1 MTHHAII
8 SDTKLLNIS
17 ANMPGV
23 NKIIDYSRHIE
34 VQPTKVINNQLG
46 GKLIFQGKIDIM
58 IIYEDETSAVKISN
72 FSIPFISSITDL
84 IDRNIELEARVEHFS
99 IETINLYTLAI
110 SFIIF
115 VKPILEEDNSNNE
128 ICYVENESCESDP
141 PSLERNNIEQ
151 SLLEHEEEVFHSD
164 ETTGQPQDE
173 IESNVENSFNTTIQ
187 PLANL
192 DQDLVEI
199 DELDEIIDI
208 IEGQTEIIEEIY
220 PDTESLSKTQYLDE
234 PKKKIKINNVSH
246 SINNPYDVFLTSELY
261 SVRKKK
267 KRKSRGT
274 SSVKKNKPQ
283 TTSYTELTPKKTNS
297 QSISYTDL
305 TPKKTNPHSI
315 SYTELTPKKT
325 NSHLSTTVPYKP
337 LLNLKESKTTLSFK
351 NLSDK

>member
-23 NKIIDYSRHIE
+23 NKIIDYSRHLG

-46 GKLIFQGKIDIM
+46 GKLILQGKLNIM

-72 FSIPFISSITDL
+72 FSIPFISSMSDM
-84 IDRNIELEARVEHFS
+84 IDRNIELEAKIEHFS

-115 VKPILEEDNSNNE
+115 ITPILEEDNLNDE
-128 ICYVENESCESDP
+128 LCTIQNESCDSDTP
-141 PSLERNNIEQ
+141 CSERDNIEQ
-151 SLLEHEEEVFHSD
+151 NLLEETED
-164 ETTGQPQDE
+164 ILQNNETTGQPQDG
-173 IESNVENSFNTTIQ
+173 IESNNKCSFNTTIQ
-187 PLANL
+187 PLANQ
-192 DQDLVEI
+192 DQELAEI
-199 DELDEIIDI
+199 IEIID
-208 IEGQTEIIEEIY
+208 GQTDIIEEIY
-220 PDTESLSKTQYLDE
+220 PDTESLSDPQFLDE
-234 PKKKIKINNVSH
+234 TKKKKKTNNVSQ
-246 SINNPYDVFLTSELY
+246 SRNNPYDVFLTSELY

-267 KRKSRGT
+267 KRKPKGT

-283 TTSYTELTPKKTNS
+283 SISYTKVTPKETNLHSINHNELTPKKTIS
-297 QSISYTDL
+297 Q
-305 TPKKTNPHSI
+305 SI

-325 NSHLSTTVPYKP
+325 NSHLSTTIPYKS